1 MALHDSDKY
10 RLMRNLK
17 ADPRLIGS
25 EALLS
30 PLVAHNSSQRMLM
43 FSNNIVQALVINGAE
58 QPNVSSGFE
67 RAFQD
72 YTFNTSRLP
81 QDGTTLAVIPKYRAN
96 TGPTPIRQTPS
107 YTVIYLGAEDN
118 KVHCIEVPTYVRGI
132 DGFGYETKVDYRYLA
147 PNVGLKKDQC
157 LCRSNAVQ
165 GSKYCLGLNVNTAFM
180 TMAETV
186 EDAFC
191 ISDELASRMES
202 TAIKTVIIDVDKND
216 IPLNV
221 YGSEEE
227 YKFFPDIGENI
238 REDGIICALRQAHDS
253 TVVSDMSELALA
265 IPQYS
270 HDNITYAESSGATVI
285 DIDIW
290 WNPSKKVKTPPH
302 IFSQVEKYREGH
314 KFYCARVVETY
325 IKECVKAHR
334 EAAPEFIS
342 LVDRCESFNAAY
354 VNPRLGMLK
363 KTPPKF
369 TRKSEPIPFLQIVV
383 TYAYK
388 NVVGLGNKAVG
399 RDGSKG
405 TLSAMNIICL

>member
-1 MALHDSDKY
+1 
-10 RLMRNLK
+10 
-17 ADPRLIGS
+17 
-25 EALLS
+25 
-30 PLVAHNSSQRMLM
+30 
-43 FSNNIVQALVINGAE
+43 
-58 QPNVSSGFE
+58 
-67 RAFQD
+67 
-72 YTFNTSRLP
+72 
-81 QDGTTLAVIPKYRAN
+81 
-96 TGPTPIRQTPS
+96 
-107 YTVIYLGAEDN
+107 
-118 KVHCIEVPTYVRGI
+118 
-132 DGFGYETKVDYRYLA
+132 
-147 PNVGLKKDQC
+147 
-157 LCRSNAVQ
+157 
-165 GSKYCLGLNVNTAFM
+165 M

-270 HDNITYAESSGATVI
+270 HDNITYAESSGAVVL

-354 VNPRLGMLK
+354 TNSMQTPTNGNPVQANAKATTRGIANGSSYPRLVNNFWNNTDVTNTSQSLMIDL
-363 KTPPKF
+363 PYLPF
-369 TRKSEPIPFLQIVV
+369 TSAL
-383 TYAYK
+383 YA
-388 NVVGLGNKAVG
+388 LFS
-399 RDGSKG
+399 R
-405 TLSAMNIICL
+405 